1 MTSTLSAMPLTDQQ
15 EAVPPALAAL
25 RAELDRIDD
34 AIHALLRER
43 AEVVGAVGGTKAG
56 VALRPGREAAILRR
70 LLAGHRGALPGSAL
84 VRIWRELFAATTS
97 LQGNFLVAVCETD
110 PGNAMIAGAREH
122 FGALTPLHAHRSPA
136 QSIAEVSSGRAA
148 AAVLPLPDQ
157 ESAVGGWWTAL
168 LAKDEP
174 RIHIVARLPFWGP
187 RPEGATRAEALV
199 VSAVAPDPSGDD
211 RSLIGIELPQDFARS
226 RLMDAVA
233 AAGFAASDLL
243 VRRDAS
249 VALIDVAGFVTD
261 DDPRLAAIAGLPRP
275 PVVLGVYA
283 CPLSEAT
290 P

>member
-1 MTSTLSAMPLTDQQ
+1 MSSTLPTMNLTDSQD
-15 EAVPPALAAL
+15 AVPPALAAL

-34 AIHALLRER
+34 AIHALLCER

-56 VALRPGREAAILRR
+56 AALRPGREAAILRR
-70 LLAGHRGALPGSAL
+70 LIAGHRGALPASAL

-110 PGNAMIAGAREH
+110 PSNATIACAREH
-122 FGALTPLHAHRSPA
+122 FGALTPLHAHRSWA

-157 ESAVGGWWTAL
+157 DSALGGWWT
-168 LAKDEP
+168 
-174 RIHIVARLPFWGP
+174 
-187 RPEGATRAEALV
+187 ALV
-199 VSAVAPDPSGDD
+199 VSAVAPDPSGED
-211 RSLIGIELPQDFARS
+211 RSLIGIELSQDFARS

-233 AAGFAASDLL
+233 AAGFVASDLL

-249 VALIDVAGFVTD
+249 VALIDVAGFVSD
-261 DDPRLAAIAGLPRP
+261 GDPRLAAIAGLPRP

-283 CPLSEAT
+283 CPVSE
-290 P
+290 PQ